1 MLGQLMHDVAV
12 RQAEWKPKMGFV
24 PGTTFS
30 IVFASNCCI
39 RPSTFKLPAKV
50 TVHNSKRDAWIAD
63 LASSQVPLSKLAN
76 SSIPHPFKGHDLLD
90 MLYSKEVPIDRA
102 VWYVRVL
109 GANETVSAMVSIL
122 QLDSQQLLRFS
133 K

>member
-12 RQAEWKPKMGFV
+12 RQAEWRPKMGFV
-24 PGTTFS
+24 RGIACYFLS
-30 IVFASNCCI
+30 GSHCCT

-63 LASSQVPLSKLAN
+63 LANSQIPLSKLAN
-76 SSIPHPFKGHDLLD
+76 SSIPHPFKGHDLLE
-90 MLYSKEVPIDRA
+90 MLYSNKIPIDRA

-109 GANETVSAMVSIL
+109 GAHETVSTMPPIS
-122 QLDSQQLLRFS
+122 QLDSQ
-133 K
+133 